1 MLAFTENE
9 IRQMN
14 IEEMEKLRK
23 EEEMKNNR
31 IYNDLAE
38 FLTNMVK
45 QGATDDELSRG
56 VQFSADVIKSYNAN
70 KVGEIFNKYMGGIN
84 NGESAVSE

>member
-1 MLAFTENE
+1 MMAFTENE

-31 IYNDLAE
+31 VYNDLAE

-45 QGATDDELSRG
+45 QGATDDELTRG
-56 VQFSADVIKSYNAN
+56 IMFSADVIKSYNAN

-84 NGESAVSE
+84 NGKSAVSE